1 MSELFPWVP
10 IIDLEAWIASEP
22 TGQYARRAGFFYE
35 YLTGRQLA
43 FSGVV
48 AGNYVPA
55 LDEDTYLTANPP
67 VNNPRWRIRDNL
79 PGTRDYCPLV
89 LRTARDIDRIIRS
102 VRENGG
108 RMSGKLLKEFPLLT
122 DAALAGEV
130 VMAIE
135 GAFTRT

>member
-1 MSELFPWVP
+1 MEGP
-10 IIDLEAWIASEP
+10 D
-22 TGQYARRAGFFYE
+22 G
-35 YLTGRQLA
+35 
-43 FSGVV
+43 
-48 AGNYVPA
+48 
-55 LDEDTYLTANPP
+55 
-67 VNNPRWRIRDNL
+67 
-79 PGTRDYCPLV
+79 
-89 LRTARDIDRIIRS
+89 DIDRIIRS